1 MSSSASASR
10 SDRRARRAARLLA
23 LALVLVLAWAG
34 AQAGAAQDAA
44 VVDRIV
50 VRVDGRPGEAG
61 LLDLIPL
68 RPGDA
73 FSPRLVD
80 QAVKQIFSTGL
91 FADVRVTREG
101 EGRIALVFDLVRK
114 VFIDDVFFKGPKVP
128 ATPLR
133 EGLTSQR
140 PGAYLQEDRL
150 PEAIEEVREGLKQ
163 AGFFDAVVVSEIKRK
178 EGASTADLVFRAV
191 DWKTFRIGGLEVEWK
206 AEIPERSLLRK
217 MKSRV
222 GDLYVPNRLAADL
235 EALSRGLGR
244 AGYRRAEV
252 RLAGES
258 FDDENRRVDLR
269 IEILPQEKITIVV
282 NGAKVPLRILEPIWE
297 ERVFEQWGLS
307 EGEARI
313 LNTLRRQG
321 YLFATVQSRVEKL
334 PGEVRII
341 HDVTRGEKSKIT
353 AIDFRGNA
361 AYSNLDL
368 KNRLAVREGIPFF
381 SLLRYDRLFTIPRE
395 VESFYKENG
404 FADIQVRL
412 ELVRDTAGVQAV
424 FDVRE
429 GLKTT
434 VEAIR
439 IEGASLIPAEE
450 LARGLVNRMEGPFFP
465 PNVQRDISQIEAI
478 YLNRGFRGSEV
489 TARVERP
496 AAGRVSLVYEITEGT
511 PVTVRDVFVTGSR
524 TTRNRVIRR
533 EIRVGPGSPA
543 DFSLVQETKRRLENL
558 GIFSEV
564 RVDEIQT
571 GPGNEVVVVTVR
583 EGEKNYAGLG
593 LGFESEDPLTGSL
606 ANWPGNPLPRGS
618 AEYIRNNVFGLGAQV
633 GVLGQIALG
642 QIPPGRASTSGS
654 CGRSCP
660 GASLIFWAWP
670 FRRPSWSGP
679 NGRPGLGTGGVRA
692 RELSRPPRHQLQR
705 RQGPEPVAPAARL
718 AERDAHV
725 PQERRS
731 RRPAR
736 EHRPPLPSLFRGPR
750 LAEHELGEAGRH
762 PEPDPGLLP
771 QRRRRGGPARLRQ
784 GNIAARAGRSESPIE
799 LPEDLPQGPVLPADH
814 VGAEPRRHGPA
825 RARQRAAQS
834 AGVLLRRRQQ
844 HVPGRGVRAARALRL
859 DDVQALGGA
868 AVLLVNTELTFPI
881 FPSWKAL
888 RLASFLDLGNVYSTL
903 GDFRPFKLQGAAGA
917 GIRYRT
923 PLGPVRVEIAW
934 KLWGIDVQD
943 KKGKPLIFLTIGDIF

>member
-10 SDRRARRAARLLA
+10 SRRRARRTGRLLA
-23 LALVLVLAWAG
+23 LAVVLAWAG
-34 AQAGAAQDAA
+34 ALANAAQEPAI
-44 VVDRIV
+44 VDSIV

-101 EGRIALVFDLVRK
+101 EGRITLFFDLVRK
-114 VFIDDVFFKGPKVP
+114 VFIDDVFFRGPKVS
-128 ATPLR
+128 ATSLSD
-133 EGLTSQR
+133 GLTSQR
-140 PGAYLQEDRL
+140 PGAYLQEDLL

-163 AGFFDAVVVSEIKRK
+163 AGLFDSVVVSEIKRK
-178 EGASTADLVFRAV
+178 EGASTADIIFRAV
-191 DWKTFRIGGLEVEWK
+191 DWKTFRISGLEVEWK
-206 AEIPERSLLRK
+206 AEIPERSLLGK
-217 MKSRV
+217 MKSKV
-222 GDLYVPNRLAADL
+222 GDVYVPNRLAADL
-235 EALSRGLGR
+235 EALSQGLGR

-269 IEILPQEKITIVV
+269 IEILPQERITIVV

-297 ERVFEQWGLS
+297 ERVFEQWGQA
-307 EGEARI
+307 EGEARV
-313 LNTLRRQG
+313 LNYLRRQG
-321 YLFATVQSRVEKL
+321 YLFATVQSRVEK
-334 PGEVRII
+334 PSGEVRII

-353 AIDFRGNA
+353 GVDFRGNA
-361 AYSNLDL
+361 AYSSLDL

-412 ELVRDTAGVQAV
+412 ELVRDTAGVQAL

-429 GLKTT
+429 GPKTT

-439 IEGASLIPAEE
+439 IEGASLIPAET
-450 LARGLVNRMEGPFFP
+450 LARDLVNRAEGPFFA
-465 PNVQRDISQIEAI
+465 PNVQRDVSQIEAI
-478 YLNRGFRGSEV
+478 YLNRGFRGGEV

-496 AAGRVSLVYEITEGT
+496 SAGRVSLVYEITEGT
-511 PVTVRDVFVTGSR
+511 PVTIRDVFVTGSR

-533 EIRVGPGSPA
+533 EILVEPGSAA

-642 QIPPGRASTSGS
+642 QNSAGSGV
-654 CGRSCP
+654 GVRE
-660 GASLIFWAWP
+660 L
-670 FRRPSWSGP
+670 RTVLSWSQPHLLGLAIPTTILVWAEREARDWGP
-679 NGRPGLGTGGVRA
+679 VGSELVSSLDRRGISFSAVKA
-692 RELSRPPRHQLQR
+692 LSRS
-705 RQGPEPVAPAARL
+705 RL
-718 AERDAHV
+718 
-725 PQERRS
+725 
-731 RRPAR
+731 
-736 EHRPPLPSLFRGPR
+736 LLGSLSVTRTSLKNVD
-750 LAEHELGEAGRH
+750 LA
-762 PEPDPGLLP
+762 D
-771 QRRRRGGPARLRQ
+771 
-784 GNIAARAGRSESPIE
+784 
-799 LPEDLPQGPVLPADH
+799 LPEDIDRRFLPYSAALASLSMSWERRDDTLNPTRGYFFSAVGEVGLPVFGKQSSQPGQEDPNPQSDYQKIFLKGQLYQPISSGLNLGVTARLGLGNGLRNLPEFFFAGGSNTFRGEEFERLGPFDPTTFKPV
-814 VGAEPRRHGPA
+814 
-825 RARQRAAQS
+825 
-834 AGVLLRRRQQ
+834 
-844 HVPGRGVRAARALRL
+844 
-859 DDVQALGGA
+859 GGA
-868 AVLLVNTELTFPI
+868 AVLLLNTELTFPI
-881 FPSWKAL
+881 FPAWKAL
-888 RLASFLDLGNVYSTL
+888 RLASFLDLGNVYANL

-934 KLWGIDVQD
+934 KLWGIDDQD
-943 KKGKPLIFLTIGDIF
+943 KKGKPLIFLTIGGIF